1 MEHLEF
7 EKDLSI
13 PADIMVLDRH
23 SFRQNCDL
31 AREAMSSVNEV
42 IVALDRFLATVKHK
56 KMPHDVGAVV
66 PVRAPMS
73 PEAMNDPDQPP
84 RRVVYQDTIKSYN
97 IDLTRY
103 PAFQP
108 VLSALLVIDPDDPA
122 FDIAHGLVLLALA
135 YIDEN
140 PMWDEEDDGE
150 CGEPGCGCSCCPG
163 ECAEYGMYEGCP
175 GECGDGP
182 CDDGGCAESCVGT
195 LKAQEGGPKVEV
207 YIHLHQDGKV
217 STATA
222 GEAAAG
228 KPPVE

>member
-1 MEHLEF
+1 MEYLEF
-7 EKDLSI
+7 EKDIGI

-31 AREAMSSVNEV
+31 AREAMSSVNDV

-56 KMPHDVGAVV
+56 KMPHDIGQVV

-73 PEAMNDPDQPP
+73 PEAMNDLDQPP

-108 VLSALLVIDPDDPA
+108 VLAALLLIDPDEPA

-140 PMWDEEDDGE
+140 PMWDEEDGE
-150 CGEPGCGCSCCPG
+150 CGEPGCGCPCCPG

-175 GECGDGP
+175 Q
-182 CDDGGCAESCVGT
+182 CDDGKCAEGGPLVEGGS
-195 LKAQEGGPKVEV
+195 LEAQEGAQKIEV
-207 YIHLHQDGKV
+207 HIHLHQDGGPC
-217 STATA
+217 TATA
-222 GEAAAG
+222 GEDAAG
-228 KPPVE
+228 KHLAE